1 VKPRTTPIFPPDT
14 KPSLLKAI
22 QEADAPLKPV
32 QLGKSVESALKL
44 TGPHLKALLAEDLA
58 AGRVFNWGSEN
69 APLYWHR
76 EREAEARNRLLNFAS
91 GEALTKAQ
99 LSAHV
104 AKVPPKIG
112 ATVVKSALQSLITE
126 QILCMGPVAGS
137 KTKCVIHTDAYL
149 AAEIARL
156 LKSFGRERPTSRI
169 QALLAP
175 EPETSAESPH
185 ADETV
190 QAVASKIFDAMNR
203 IAFSPGT
210 TVTFYRLRQQPELAH
225 IPKAVFDA
233 AALLLQHEQK
243 ALLSLHDHAAAL
255 PAEERERFVTDGLGT
270 YYVSIYVR

>member
-1 VKPRTTPIFPPDT
+1 VKPRTTPIFPPET

-32 QLGKSVESALKL
+32 QLGKSARKL
-44 TGPHLKALLAEDLA
+44 TGPHVTSLLAEDLA
-58 AGRVFNWGSEN
+58 AGHIFNWGSDKS
-69 APLYWHR
+69 PLYWNR
-76 EREAEARNRLLNFAS
+76 EREAEARNRLLNLAS

-104 AKVPPKIG
+104 AKGPPKIG
-112 ATVVKSALQSLITE
+112 PAIVKLVLEGLLNDNRLCLATKRVF
-126 QILCMGPVAGS
+126 
-137 KTKCVIHTDAYL
+137 HTDAWL
-149 AAEIARL
+149 SAEIARL
-156 LKSFGRERPTSRI
+156 LKSFGRERPASRI

-175 EPETSAESPH
+175 EPETSGQSPH
-185 ADETV
+185 PDETV

-225 IPKAVFDA
+225 IPKTIFDE

-270 YYVSIYVR
+270 YYVSIYAR

>member
-1 VKPRTTPIFPPDT
+1 VKPRTTPILPPET

-22 QEADAPLKPV
+22 QEADAPLKPS
-32 QLGKSVESALKL
+32 QLAKSAESHSKL
-44 TGPHLKALLAEDLA
+44 TGPQVKELLADDLG
-58 AGRVFNWGSEN
+58 AGRIFNWRSDKS
-69 APLYWHR
+69 PLYWNR
-76 EREAEARNRLLNFAS
+76 EREAEARDRLLNFAS

-99 LSAHV
+99 LTARA
-104 AKVPPKIG
+104 AKGPPKIG
-112 ATVVKSALQSLITE
+112 PAIVKLVLEGLLNDTRLCLATKRVL
-126 QILCMGPVAGS
+126 
-137 KTKCVIHTDAYL
+137 HTDSYL
-149 AAEIARL
+149 SAEIARL
-156 LKSFGRERPTSRI
+156 LKSHGRERPTSRI

-175 EPETSAESPH
+175 EPEALADSPH

-190 QAVASKIFDAMNR
+190 QTAAAKIFDAMNR

-225 IPKAVFDA
+225 IPKAIFDA

-270 YYVSIYVR
+270 WYVSIYSR